1 MIRNNLLV
9 QYRRF
14 YAISAGS
21 CDSFKYQSKNMISNM
36 FPIAII
42 FSDLATRILNRH
54 NACNVSVVTVKSV
67 YKKKNI

>member
-1 MIRNNLLV
+1 
-9 QYRRF
+9 
-14 YAISAGS
+14 
-21 CDSFKYQSKNMISNM
+21 M

-67 YKKKNI
+67 CTEYVLYNTNTVCVRKFSFMTLLFRFIF